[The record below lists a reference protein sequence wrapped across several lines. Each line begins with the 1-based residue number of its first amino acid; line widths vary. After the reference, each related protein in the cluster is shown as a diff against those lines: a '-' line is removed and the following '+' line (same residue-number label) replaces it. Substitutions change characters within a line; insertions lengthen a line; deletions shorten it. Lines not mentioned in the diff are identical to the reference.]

1 MLDVL
6 RCFLLQTV
14 FSVGGI
20 FVFGFLIGLCNRR
33 FYANFGRYGRT
44 VCILTGLV
52 GTPVHE
58 GAHALA
64 CLIFGHRIHEI
75 RLFSINPD
83 DGVLGYVRHS
93 CNPKSFYQRLG
104 NFFIG
109 TAPVVVI
116 SLLWALISYLL
127 LPDMFSEMWAEVR
140 AADFS
145 GVFFAALGCIAR
157 GFAALFSYA
166 DRPAWW
172 ILLLVGILFCLHMS
186 LSKADVKGALG
197 GLVFLLALYAAA
209 DVVLRLLGRDLLYSF
224 TRGFLSAAGI
234 MNYFL
239 LVSLALSL
247 VAVLVSFLF
256 RALRR
261 R

>member
-1 MLDVL
+1 
-6 RCFLLQTV
+6 
-14 FSVGGI
+14 
-20 FVFGFLIGLCNRR
+20 
-33 FYANFGRYGRT
+33 
-44 VCILTGLV
+44 
-52 GTPVHE
+52 
-58 GAHALA
+58 
-64 CLIFGHRIHEI
+64 
-75 RLFSINPD
+75 
-83 DGVLGYVRHS
+83 
-93 CNPKSFYQRLG
+93 
-104 NFFIG
+104 
-109 TAPVVVI
+109 
-116 SLLWALISYLL
+116 
-127 LPDMFSEMWAEVR
+127 
-140 AADFS
+140 
-145 GVFFAALGCIAR
+145 
-157 GFAALFSYA
+157 
-166 DRPAWW
+166 
-172 ILLLVGILFCLHMS
+172 MS